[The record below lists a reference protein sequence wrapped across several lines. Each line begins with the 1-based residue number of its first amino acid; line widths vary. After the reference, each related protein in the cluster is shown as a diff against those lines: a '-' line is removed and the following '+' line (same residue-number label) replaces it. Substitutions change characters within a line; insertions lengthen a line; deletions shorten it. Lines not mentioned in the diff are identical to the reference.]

1 MGGESHTYH
10 VTTKVK
16 GNIQMGAERL
26 QRMRLLGAHTAAG
39 NIVTCNSAL
48 HYKLMSITIFT
59 DGGARGNP
67 GPAGAGA
74 TIQKDGAEIGHVSK
88 FLGTQTNNWA
98 EYEALR
104 LALQTAHNILGS
116 PVTETVTV
124 KMDSELIVKQM
135 KGEYRVKD
143 PELKK
148 QNERV
153 RLLILESFP
162 RIEFVHVRRELNK
175 RADQL
180 ANEAMDRKA

>member
-1 MGGESHTYH
+1 
-10 VTTKVK
+10 
-16 GNIQMGAERL
+16 
-26 QRMRLLGAHTAAG
+26 
-39 NIVTCNSAL
+39 
-48 HYKLMSITIFT
+48 MSITIFT

-74 TIQKDGAEIGHVSK
+74 AIYKGEKEIGHVSK
-88 FLGTQTNNWA
+88 FLGVQTNNWA

-104 LALQTAHNILGS
+104 LALETAHKLLGS
-116 PVTETVTV
+116 PVTTLVTV

-162 RIEFVHVRRELNK
+162 KIEFVHVRREMNA
-175 RADQL
+175 RADEL
-180 ANEAMDRKA
+180 ANDAMDRGA

>member
-1 MGGESHTYH
+1 M
-10 VTTKVK
+10 
-16 GNIQMGAERL
+16 
-26 QRMRLLGAHTAAG
+26 
-39 NIVTCNSAL
+39 
-48 HYKLMSITIFT
+48 ITIYT

-74 TIQKDGAEIGHVSK
+74 AIYKGEKEIGSVSK
-88 FLGTQTNNWA
+88 FLGKQTNNWA

-104 LALQTAHNILGS
+104 LALDTAHKLLGS
-116 PVTETVTV
+116 PVTQQVTV

-135 KGEYRVKD
+135 KGEYKVKD

-162 RIEFVHVRRELNK
+162 NIEFVHVRREMNK
-175 RADQL
+175 RADEL
-180 ANEAMDRKA
+180 ANDAMDRGE

>member
-1 MGGESHTYH
+1 M
-10 VTTKVK
+10 
-16 GNIQMGAERL
+16 
-26 QRMRLLGAHTAAG
+26 
-39 NIVTCNSAL
+39 IV
-48 HYKLMSITIFT
+48 IFT

-74 TIQKDGAEIGHVSK
+74 AIYKGDKEIGSVSK
-88 FLGTQTNNWA
+88 FLGKQTNNWA

-104 LALQTAHNILGS
+104 LALETAHKLLGS
-116 PVTETVTV
+116 PVTQQVTV

-153 RLLILESFP
+153 RMLILESFP
-162 RIEFVHVRRELNK
+162 KIEFVHVRREMNK
-175 RADQL
+175 RADEL
-180 ANEAMDRKA
+180 ANDAMDRGE